1 MDLFELKD
9 VNIANRIEELGR
21 RIEVA
26 KGPVPDFQGTVTGF
40 WVKIDSNYGGVVEY
54 NGKQYVTKM
63 LGWTTI
69 RPGTPVALTGAGGIY
84 YSSW

>member
-9 VNIANRIEELGR
+9 INVANRIEELGR

-40 WVKIDSNYGGVVEY
+40 WVKIDSNYGGVVE
-54 NGKQYVTKM
+54 
-63 LGWTTI
+63 L
-69 RPGTPVALTGAGGIY
+69 R
-84 YSSW
+84 

>member
-1 MDLFELKD
+1 MDLDSLKTMN
-9 VNIANRIEELGR
+9 VANRLAELER

-26 KGPVPDFQGTVTGF
+26 KGPIPDFQGTVTGF

-63 LGWTTI
+63 LGWTSI
-69 RPGTPVALTGAGGIY
+69 KPGTPVALTGASGIY